1 MFVVEKGCQYMKK
14 YNKIYRIL
22 KESKKN
28 RDLIFYMS
36 KLFSLCLFAVRLI
49 SSLQKK

>member
-1 MFVVEKGCQYMKK
+1 MFVAEKGCQYMKK
-14 YNKIYRIL
+14 YNKYIEYL
-22 KESKKN
+22 KKVKKN